1 MPVSNPY
8 DAGEDVHE
16 LAEALAAL
24 IPLPERGEGDDG
36 CGDYLYR
43 ARLIA
48 EFIAALDARYGKTA
62 PTTPHT
68 TPLTK
73 LDRPEVQKPKR
84 RRNRCIQCDHA
95 GAPFIENI
103 GDFCHSECQEA
114 YMKENP

>member
-24 IPLPERGEGDDG
+24 IPLPERGVGDRR
-36 CGDYLYR
+36 GDYLYR

-62 PTTPHT
+62 PPPPPTTPA
-68 TPLTK
+68 K
-73 LDRPEVQKPKR
+73 AR
-84 RRNRCIQCDHA
+84 
-95 GAPFIENI
+95 
-103 GDFCHSECQEA
+103 
-114 YMKENP
+114 